1 MPSIFLSHLDIE
13 SIIIERESIDPK
25 CMGENQMC
33 FVAAGVT
40 RPMALTTVKLLV
52 SVLSCMIP
60 ARYEKDNRE

>member
-1 MPSIFLSHLDIE
+1 
-13 SIIIERESIDPK
+13 
-25 CMGENQMC
+25 MC

-52 SVLSCMIP
+52 SILSCMIL

>member
-13 SIIIERESIDPK
+13 SIIIERESIVY
-25 CMGENQMC
+25 GENQMC
-33 FVAAGVT
+33 FVAAGVI

-52 SVLSCMIP
+52 SILSCMIL